1 VEFVTSGMLNMLAD
15 IAKTEVTRYAPNT
28 AFTEAVLYFKD
39 GSELRFA
46 HSSRANR
53 WARASEAGT
62 IADKVC
68 ISMHQFRLNSKHL
81 QLFFEDGSDAEFVAR
96 V

>member
-1 VEFVTSGMLNMLAD
+1 MLAD
-15 IAKTEVTRYAPNT
+15 IAKTEATRYLPNS
-28 AFTEAVLYFKD
+28 AFTQAVLYFKD
-39 GSELRFA
+39 GSNLQFE

-68 ISMHQFRLNSKHL
+68 ISLHQFRLNSKHL
-81 QLFFEDGSDAEFVAR
+81 QLFFEDGSEAEFVAG

>member
-1 VEFVTSGMLNMLAD
+1 VEFVTPPALKMLAD
-15 IAKTEVTRYAPNT
+15 IAKTEVTRYTSNAT
-28 AFTEAVLYFKD
+28 FTEAVLHFKD
-39 GSELRFA
+39 GSQLRFE

-68 ISMHQFRLNSKHL
+68 ISLHQFRLNSKHL
-81 QLFFEDGSDAEFVAR
+81 QLFFEDGSDAEFVVGA
-96 V
+96 

>member
-1 VEFVTSGMLNMLAD
+1 VEFVTPGMLKMLAD
-15 IAKTEVTRYAPNT
+15 IAKTEVTRYSPN
-28 AFTEAVLYFKD
+28 AVFTEAVLYFKD
-39 GSELRFA
+39 GSQLRFA

-53 WARASEAGT
+53 WARASEAGS

-68 ISMHQFRLNSKHL
+68 ISLQQFRLNSKHL
-81 QLFFEDGSDAEFVAR
+81 QLFFEDGSDAEFVAS